1 MKNKLV
7 AILFIIV
14 FVLLVAVICSL
25 LMDGQDVTDIDD
37 VRLSTGAATDSPV
50 VTSIA
55 TPTPDPN
62 ATPAPAATL
71 LPLPTEAPTPTPEPT
86 PTPGPTPTPVP
97 AGMEL
102 ASGSFSSAN
111 QVALNVVADWSA
123 KTVDANTVAVTVTV
137 SAESYSL
144 HLDPTKSV
152 NVSLAGQ
159 YVTLDVPAVTYDGS
173 ALAKNELAS
182 TTINIDLPAG
192 SSNSYTLAVE
202 WHFGGVYMNMPIEVL
217 ECGGT
222 IDLVR

>member
-25 LMDGQDVTDIDD
+25 LTDGQDVTDIND

-71 LPLPTEAPTPTPEPT
+71 LPLPTETPTPTPEPT
-86 PTPGPTPTPVP
+86 PTPIPTPTPVP